1 MIIRNKFNGF
11 SPDGRRTYNFGGGG
25 GGAPQPTS
33 TTAYQTNLPEYAKPY
48 VMNMLGA
55 AQNQLFETTPGADGA
70 PGEITGFRPYTPYS
84 TDPTKYFAGPTG
96 LQQSVYSEAGQ
107 MQTPSTFA
115 PAMGIAGMAGMGQL
129 GAGQQYARQVTDPR
143 SMQAYMSPYQ
153 QSVTDIAKMNAVRE
167 AQLAGQQANLGA
179 ARQGT
184 YGGARQALMG
194 AEREKNL
201 LANLS
206 NIQAQGSQSAFDKAM
221 QAQQFGANLGLQG
234 LQGATSTAGTLAG
247 IGGQQQQA
255 DLARMGFQQQ
265 TGKEQQAYQQNI
277 INQAI
282 QDYATAQQYPYMQLS
297 TMSNLLRG
305 LPMQGMTTQ
314 QYQAQPS
321 TLQQGIGLL
330 GTGASLYG
338 AFGRKEGG
346 TIKEYAAGGGV
357 KASLENKIDDIADA
371 GGVKGLQALFAQ
383 TKSPAAKELIME
395 RMREEG
401 ISAAPTGGLG
411 RNMAGG
417 GIVAFAAGDLVD
429 EDYDYN
435 YSGYGRDLGI
445 FQSPAEKAAEERK
458 RKETFL
464 AENAP
469 EALAAMRKREAEP
482 KTGFT
487 ESSFK
492 DFDQAQALFE
502 KERYGTKPPV
512 AAPAAAGVR
521 AEAGPTGLAAV
532 LEQRRKMLGIDGP
545 GEKNEAFMKAL
556 EERQAGLG
564 KQNESDRYLRAAEAF
579 ARFGST
585 AGPIGKAA
593 SEALGGFAK
602 GEAAARKDQDKMQ
615 MEGMKMQADL
625 EKARRAEERGDLDAA
640 EKFYTSA
647 EDRRAAM
654 ARVLA
659 AGSKEEQLV
668 ERAMKDPKFMEAL
681 RSTKGLDSRAQQAAL
696 VNYTKWESSAALT
709 DPEYRK
715 RAKAAKGGDP
725 QAAQALIDYKENVY
739 NQFLTRA
746 GGPSPTGGGSG
757 KVIDFNAIK

>member
-1 MIIRNKFNGF
+1 M
-11 SPDGRRTYNFGGGG
+11 
-25 GGAPQPTS
+25 
-33 TTAYQTNLPEYAKPY
+33 
-48 VMNMLGA
+48 
-55 AQNQLFETTPGADGA
+55 
-70 PGEITGFRPYTPYS
+70 
-84 TDPTKYFAGPTG
+84 
-96 LQQSVYSEAGQ
+96 
-107 MQTPSTFA
+107 
-115 PAMGIAGMAGMGQL
+115 
-129 GAGQQYARQVTDPR
+129 
-143 SMQAYMSPYQ
+143 
-153 QSVTDIAKMNAVRE
+153 
-167 AQLAGQQANLGA
+167 
-179 ARQGT
+179 
-184 YGGARQALMG
+184 
-194 AEREKNL
+194 
-201 LANLS
+201 
-206 NIQAQGSQSAFDKAM
+206 
-221 QAQQFGANLGLQG
+221 
-234 LQGATSTAGTLAG
+234 
-247 IGGQQQQA
+247 
-255 DLARMGFQQQ
+255 
-265 TGKEQQAYQQNI
+265 
-277 INQAI
+277 
-282 QDYATAQQYPYMQLS
+282 
-297 TMSNLLRG
+297 
-305 LPMQGMTTQ
+305 
-314 QYQAQPS
+314 
-321 TLQQGIGLL
+321 
-330 GTGASLYG
+330 
-338 AFGRKEGG
+338 GRKEGG
-346 TIKEYAAGGGV
+346 AIKEYAAGGTIRG
-357 KASLENKIDDIADA
+357 LEDKIDDIGDA
-371 GGVKGLQALFAQ
+371 GGAKGLQALLAQ
-383 TKSPAAKELIME
+383 TKSPRAKELIME

-556 EERQAGLG
+556 EERQAGLS